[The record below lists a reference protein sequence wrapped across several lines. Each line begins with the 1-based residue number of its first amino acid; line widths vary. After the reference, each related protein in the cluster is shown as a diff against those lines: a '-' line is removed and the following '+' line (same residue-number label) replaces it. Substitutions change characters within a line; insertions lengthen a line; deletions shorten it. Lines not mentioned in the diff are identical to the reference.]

1 MTANNKL
8 HNKNSDTKIDAKT
21 ITENYCTISNKIQLK
36 NLQMK
41 VGNSKRRVDKL
52 EKLYD
57 GSISTLVVMVF
68 IMVEEVV
75 GSREGDQPTFQGV

>member
-1 MTANNKL
+1 MLTTN
-8 HNKNSDTKIDAKT
+8 TKINNTKNTDNTVDPKNV
-21 ITENYCTISNKIQLK
+21 TESYSAISNKIQLK

-57 GSISTLVVMVF
+57 GSISTLIV
-68 IMVEEVV
+68 
-75 GSREGDQPTFQGV
+75 TFYSFRRNLMKWSSK